1 VNKLVVRQTYIN
13 DMAFDTSDNRNHGVP
28 YSVTPG
34 VGPFAPSF
42 EFRLPESR
50 VIVRPSAS
58 LQDLIAVRA
67 VATFFLDPPGG
78 LTRRYN
84 LIEGHL
90 TFALFVQPDGSLMGT
105 ILDAGGQWNGAQ
117 SAPNVVTT
125 GKWHQAE
132 LRHDGINQSL
142 ILLDGA
148 VIASSYNARGP
159 VRSVGPHGI
168 AVGHWPED
176 PGVYTMVGYIR
187 GIEVYK
193 YDPAK
198 AAKGLLDS
206 CCIDRGAIDDFADKL
221 RAKGYT
227 ADAARQQA
235 MNFLNF
241 GITMSGEVR
250 GADPT
255 VSQQHAHLSE
265 QALAAFVRGDS
276 AAYTTAI
283 AEIAALTT
291 ARLSKTQLNELREQE
306 AGLIKDLPLPIKDWQ
321 GLIKSL
327 CWADPKIDPQQLAS
341 DYTAAAKLFHKAAR
355 NKG

>member
-1 VNKLVVRQTYIN
+1 VNKLVVRHTYIN
-13 DMAFDTSDNRNHGVP
+13 DMAFDTSDNRNHGIP

-34 VGPFAPSF
+34 GGPFAPSF
-42 EFRLPESR
+42 EFRAPESR
-50 VIVRPSAS
+50 VVVRPSTS

-78 LTRRYN
+78 LSRRYN

-117 SAPNVVTT
+117 SAPNAVTP
-125 GKWHQAE
+125 GQWHQAE
-132 LRHDGINQSL
+132 LRHDGINQCL

-168 AVGHWPED
+168 AIGHWPED

-193 YDPAK
+193 YDPAE

-206 CCIDRGAIDDFADKL
+206 CCIDRAALDAFGDRL

-235 MNFLNF
+235 MDFLNF
-241 GITMSGEVR
+241 GLTMSAEVR
-250 GADPT
+250 GADSA
-255 VSQQHAHLSE
+255 VSQLHAQLSE
-265 QALAAFVRGDS
+265 QALAAFIREDS

-283 AEIAALTT
+283 AEMAALAT
-291 ARLSKTQLNELREQE
+291 ARLSNTQLNELRNGEE
-306 AGLIKDLPLPIKDWQ
+306 TLIKGLPLPLKEWQ
-321 GLIKSL
+321 ALIKSL
-327 CWADPKIDPQQLAS
+327 CWADPKIDPQQLAT
-341 DYTAAAKLFHKAAR
+341 DYTAAVKRFRKPAR
-355 NKG
+355 NKE